1 MPKPLPTFFV
11 TNGKNE
17 LPEFHPQTVIRDWG
31 NGQAFRLADA
41 QTGVCVFGATGS
53 GKTSGPAKHLAY
65 GYLAA
70 GFGGL
75 VLCAKKDEARQ
86 WQEWAAE
93 TGREDDLVI
102 INASGSWRFNF
113 MAWEASRPEAGGGL
127 GINIVNLLDEIA
139 GAISSTGDG
148 GGSENK
154 FWADALHHMNTN
166 LVDLALLAD
175 LEVSLPLLRS
185 ILTTAAM
192 TPEQVLDPGWQKNS
206 VCANTLDLAD
216 RKTMDDQPQARA
228 SFEECRDYWL
238 LEYPNLSEKTRSI
251 ISLTFSMLV
260 RPLITPP
267 LRQIFSTDTNIK
279 PEDTFDG
286 KIIIVDLPV
295 QEFRLVGR
303 IANLAIKYCFQIAVL
318 RRVQPANRQSFLRP
332 VFLWADEAQN
342 FVSKFD
348 SEYQAVARSA
358 AGCTVYL
365 TQNRE
370 SFRRVL
376 KNNDAVDS
384 LLGNLQ
390 AKFFCQNSGETNEW
404 ASKLLGERW
413 LHITSTNVGQSHNDT
428 MQQQQQNAGNHS
440 SGVSRSAQR
449 RFFVEPARFTTL
461 KRGGALNNF
470 QVEAIV
476 YNGGNLFHDG
486 RESLPYKFITF
497 NQR

>member
-1 MPKPLPTFFV
+1 MNKFI
-11 TNGKNE
+11 
-17 LPEFHPQTVIRDWG
+17 LPEFHPQTVIRDMG
-31 NGQAFRLADA
+31 DGDAFRLSEAL
-41 QTGVCVFGATGS
+41 TGVCIFGATGA
-53 GKTSGPAKHLAY
+53 GKTNGPGKYLAY
-65 GYLAA
+65 GFLAS

-75 VLCAKKDEARQ
+75 VLCAKKEERPQ
-86 WQEWAAE
+86 WQAWAAE

-102 INASGSWRFNF
+102 VNAEGGQRFNF
-113 MAWEASRPEAGGGL
+113 MAWESSRPEAGGGL
-127 GINIVNLLDEIA
+127 GINIVSLIDEIS
-139 GAISSTGDG
+139 GAIAGQDEG
-148 GGSENK
+148 GNSK
-154 FWADALHHMNTN
+154 FWHDSLHHMNTN
-166 LVDLALLAD
+166 LVDLVLLAG

-192 TPEQVLDPGWQKNS
+192 TPEQVLDPDWQKNS

-216 RKTMDDQPQARA
+216 RVTMDAHPHKRA
-228 SFEECRDYWL
+228 NFDECRDYWL
-238 LEYPNLSEKTRSI
+238 MEYPNLNEKTRSI
-251 ISLTFSMLV
+251 ITLMFSMLV

-303 IANLAIKYCFQIAVL
+303 IANLAWKYCFQIAVL
-318 RRVQPANRQSFLRP
+318 RRVQPADRKSFLRP

-348 SEYQAVARSA
+348 AEYQAVARSA
-358 AGCTVYL
+358 GGCTVL
-365 TQNRE
+365 MTQNRE

-413 LHITSTNVGQSHNDT
+413 LHITSTNVGQSHND
-428 MQQQQQNAGNHS
+428 MAQQQQQQQNAGNHS
-440 SGVSRSAQR
+440 SGVSRSEQR

-476 YNGGNLFHDG
+476 YNGGNLFDNG
-486 RESLPYKFITF
+486 RESLPYKLITF
-497 NQR
+497 NQI